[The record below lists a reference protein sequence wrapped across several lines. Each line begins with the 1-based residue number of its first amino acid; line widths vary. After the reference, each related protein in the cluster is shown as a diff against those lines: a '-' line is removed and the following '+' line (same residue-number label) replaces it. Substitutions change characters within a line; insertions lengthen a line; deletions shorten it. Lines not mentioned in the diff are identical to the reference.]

1 MWNWM
6 KQNWVIVDDDV
17 ATLES
22 LKNGLSTQ
30 YSHNAHIECFSAP
43 MDALLYCQKNP
54 PSIIICDLRQ
64 PELAGLKLLKA
75 IKNLNQNCHCLLLC
89 ASHTVEENTHVQNLE
104 YVDSYLAKPWS
115 TDEVLQHIKRLIK
128 NFPTSPAHD
137 EYTSFHNIIS
147 HSQNMYD
154 IFKCIRR
161 LATNNVP
168 IFICGETGTGKEL
181 IAKACHSESSRNEQ
195 PFVAVNCA
203 NFTESL
209 METQLFG
216 HKKGAF
222 TGAIN
227 DQAGLFSL
235 AKTGT
240 LFLDEVTTIPIGL
253 QAKLLRVIQE
263 REFNPVGSHK
273 SEKFH
278 AQLITASSKTLRQAV
293 DDGEFREDLFYRLNV
308 IYIQLPPLRD
318 RNEDIKLLSQ
328 HYLAKFSEETHKEFN
343 NLSDYDIKQLEN
355 YDWPG
360 NIRQLENFIHCLVI
374 LNDGPNITAAMIKDA
389 IQLIQD
395 SPQQK
400 TPKKNIKNVHELKTN
415 RTEVGQDNSEY
426 NDKNN
431 QNLKVKPLW
440 LIEKDHIES
449 TIEMCNGNVYKAA
462 ALLEISPSTIYRKQ
476 QSWKTK

>member
-1 MWNWM
+1 M
-6 KQNWVIVDDDV
+6 KKNWVIVDDDV
-17 ATLES
+17 AILES
-22 LKNGLSTQ
+22 LNKALSTLHAQ
-30 YSHNAHIECFSAP
+30 DVHIECFSAP
-43 MDALLYCQKNP
+43 MDALLFCQKNP
-54 PSIIICDLRQ
+54 PSILICDLRQ
-64 PELAGLKLLKA
+64 PELAGLKLLKE
-75 IKNLNQNCHCLLLC
+75 IKNLNPNCHCLLLC
-89 ASHTVEENTHVQNLE
+89 ASHKIEENTHVKNLE

-115 TDEVLQHIKRLIK
+115 TDEVLQHIKQLIK
-128 NFPTSPAHD
+128 RFPTSPAHD

-227 DQAGLFSL
+227 DQPGLFSL

-278 AQLITASSKTLRQAV
+278 AQLITASSKTLKQAV

-343 NLSDYDIKQLEN
+343 HLSDYDIKQLEN
-355 YDWPG
+355 YNWPG

-374 LNDGPNITAAMIKDA
+374 LNDGPDITATMINDA
-389 IQLIQD
+389 IRLIQD

-400 TPKKNIKNVHELKTN
+400 VPKKNEKNVHDIKDNKNEDN
-415 RTEVGQDNSEY
+415 RETIKY
-426 NDKNN
+426 NDHTD
-431 QNLKVKPLW
+431 QDRLVKPLW
-440 LIEKDHIES
+440 LIEKDHIEK
-449 TIEMCNGNVYKAA
+449 TIEMCKGNVYKAA

-476 QSWKTK
+476 QSWNTK

>member
-1 MWNWM
+1 M
-6 KQNWVIVDDDV
+6 KPTLVIVDDDET
-17 ATLES
+17 ALES
-22 LKNGLSTQ
+22 LKDSLGALDT
-30 YSHNAHIECFSAP
+30 HIKCFNSSI
-43 MDALLYCQKNP
+43 DVVKYCQDKP
-54 PSIIICDLRQ
+54 AQMVICDLHKSAV
-64 PELAGLKLLKA
+64 AGLKLLKQ
-75 IKNLNQNCHCLLLC
+75 IKKLNPVCHCLLL
-89 ASHTVEENTHVQNLE
+89 SSDEIEESIQRKSLESIESYISSPWNTDKVRFHVKKVLENLANQSQ
-104 YVDSYLAKPWS
+104 VKHS
-115 TDEVLQHIKRLIK
+115 Q
-128 NFPTSPAHD
+128 
-137 EYTSFHNIIS
+137 FHNILS
-147 HSQNMYD
+147 SSQNMYD
-154 IFKCIRR
+154 IFKCIKR

-168 IFICGETGTGKEL
+168 IFISGETGTGKEL
-181 IAKACHSESSRNEQ
+181 IAKACHAESPRSEH

-203 NFTESL
+203 NLTEAL
-209 METQLFG
+209 MESQLFG

-222 TGAIN
+222 TGAIH

-328 HYLAKFSEETHKEFN
+328 HYLEKFSEESHKEFN
-343 NLSDYDIKQLEN
+343 HLSDYEIKQLEN

-374 LNDGPNITAAMIKDA
+374 LNDGPEITTSMINDA
-389 IQLIQD
+389 IHLIQD

-400 TPKKNIKNVHELKTN
+400 IPKQNSKNVHDINTKKSSDRE
-415 RTEVGQDNSEY
+415 RTEF
-426 NDKNN
+426 NDKTH
-431 QNLKVKPLW
+431 QDLKVKPLW
-440 LIEKDHIES
+440 LIEKDHIEN
-449 TIEMCNGNVYKAA
+449 TIEQCNGNVYKAA

-476 QSWKTK
+476 QSWKTI

>member
-1 MWNWM
+1 M

-17 ATLES
+17 AILES
-22 LKNGLSTQ
+22 LNNALSTL
-30 YSHNAHIECFSAP
+30 YARDTNIECFSAS
-43 MDALLYCQKNP
+43 MDALIHCQKNP
-54 PSIIICDLRQ
+54 PSIIVCDLHQ
-64 PELAGLKLLKA
+64 PELAGLKLLKE
-75 IKNLNQNCHCLLLC
+75 IKKLYPHCHSMLLG
-89 ASHTVEENTHVQNLE
+89 ASHEMEENTHVENME
-104 YVDSYLAKPWS
+104 HVDSYIAKPWRMAEIL
-115 TDEVLQHIKRLIK
+115 DHVKQIMQRLPSS
-128 NFPTSPAHD
+128 PTHD
-137 EYTSFHNIIS
+137 TYTSFHNIIS

-154 IFKCIRR
+154 IFKCLRR

-181 IAKACHSESSRNEQ
+181 IAKACHSESSRSEE

-278 AQLITASSKTLRQAV
+278 AQLITASSKTLKQAV

-343 NLSDYDIKQLEN
+343 QLSDYDISQLEK

-374 LNDGPNITAAMIKDA
+374 LNDGPDITAAMITDA
-389 IQLIQD
+389 IRLIQD

-400 TPKKNIKNVHELKTN
+400 VSRIKLESAPNINENKNTIIQEFTDISDSKA
-415 RTEVGQDNSEY
+415 
-426 NDKNN
+426 
-431 QNLKVKPLW
+431 QNGKVKPLW
-440 LIEKDHIES
+440 LIEKEHIES
-449 TIEMCNGNVYKAA
+449 TIEVCKGNVYKAA

-476 QSWKTK
+476 QSWRVK